1 MNRRQLIAAVAA
13 LAMLTVAGGAAPARA
28 ESRDVIDTRVR
39 AALDELYRKS
49 PDTRQ
54 LAERARG
61 VLVMPHVLKGGFILG
76 GSYGEGALLL
86 TGPQGLQQAPAAGY
100 YSIAAASL
108 GLQAG
113 IQKSSHALFFMTDG
127 ALEGFRRN
135 DGWEIGADAEVTFP
149 DQGVTAQ
156 TNSTLLNKPIVG
168 IVFGQDGL
176 LLGASLEGAK
186 YSAIAR

>member
-1 MNRRQLIAAVAA
+1 MNRRELIAALAA
-13 LAMLTVAGGAAPARA
+13 TAIVGASGPARA
-28 ESRDVIDTRVR
+28 DSREVIDTRVR
-39 AALDELYRKS
+39 RALDELYRTV
-49 PDTRQ
+49 PDTRD
-54 LAERARG
+54 LAQRARG

-86 TGPQGLQQAPAAGY
+86 NGPQGYQAPAEY
-100 YSIAAASL
+100 YSVASASL

-113 IQKSSHALFFMTDG
+113 MQKSSHALFFMTEG
-127 ALEGFRRN
+127 AVEGFRRR

-149 DQGVTAQ
+149 DKGMAAQ
-156 TNSTLLNKPIVG
+156 TNTTLLNKSVIAV
-168 IVFGQDGL
+168 VFGQDGL